1 MATQE
6 HDLLKNLIHYLS
18 RLPGLGPRSGRRIA
32 FYLLKNQH
40 HVLQPLIQILTNINH
55 TISCCHQCGMVDV
68 QSPCVICKD
77 LTRDP
82 SLLCV
87 VGDMTDVWA
96 LERTRSFKG
105 YYHVL
110 GGVLSAFDQK
120 TPNELSVAS
129 LVKRCQNPQIQ
140 EVVIALSPTVE
151 GQTTSYYVADCL
163 AHIENLRLST
173 LARGIPMGGEL
184 DYLDEGTLTMALSA
198 RHDLS

>member
-77 LTRDP
+77 LTRDIP
-82 SLLCV
+82 MIGICTTIIMPCYVYSSIITLLSSATGSYPYNRPWSHQPCCINI
-87 VGDMTDVWA
+87 
-96 LERTRSFKG
+96 
-105 YYHVL
+105 L
-110 GGVLSAFDQK
+110 GHTLK
-120 TPNELSVAS
+120 
-129 LVKRCQNPQIQ
+129 I
-140 EVVIALSPTVE
+140 
-151 GQTTSYYVADCL
+151 
-163 AHIENLRLST
+163 LST
-173 LARGIPMGGEL
+173 STTTIRDI
-184 DYLDEGTLTMALSA
+184 DTL
-198 RHDLS
+198 